1 MTELGNRL
9 KEAREAKEY
18 SLDDLQR
25 ITKIQKRYLVGIEEG
40 NYDAMPGK
48 FYVRAFIKQYCEA
61 VGLPP
66 EVIFDEYKEEI
77 PTTYEDEIP
86 VSLSRVQSRKS
97 VSESSTKVFD
107 FLPKLLIALFVI
119 GALIAL
125 WVFWQGRVGDK
136 ASEGNPSENRTQ
148 VDVDENKSAE
158 GDQPEEEAAD
168 DKKQSDEA
176 KPSDEQQAE
185 EDQKKEDKPE
195 QSLEA
200 VDSSGYKTTYQ
211 LKDAEEFKLQLSAK
225 GDTWVKVFNSKD
237 EVLFEGLLKQGNKKD
252 FDLSSDKQAYL
263 VIGDASNT
271 DITVNGKSLEYKI
284 SATEVVRQDIIIN
297 YEGQTAQ

>member
-1 MTELGNRL
+1 VTELGNRL
-9 KEAREAKEY
+9 KEAREAKDY

-25 ITKIQKRYLVGIEEG
+25 ITKIQKRYLIGIEEG

-66 EVIFDEYKEEI
+66 EVIFEEHKAEI

-119 GALIAL
+119 GALVAV
-125 WVFWQGRVGDK
+125 WVFWQGKVGDK
-136 ASEGNPSENRTQ
+136 APESNQEENQTQ

-158 GDQPEEEAAD
+158 GEKPEDETNDQEQTEEPKISDDQEAD
-168 DKKQSDEA
+168 QEK
-176 KPSDEQQAE
+176 
-185 EDQKKEDKPE
+185 DQKTE

-200 VDSSGYKTTYQ
+200 VNTEGYKTTYE
-211 LKDAEEFKLQLSAK
+211 LKNADEFKLQLAAG
-225 GDTWVKVFNSKD
+225 GDTWVGVYNTED
-237 EVLFEGLLKQGNKKD
+237 ELLFEGLLKKDNKKE

-263 VIGDASNT
+263 VIGNASNT
-271 DITVNGKSLEYKI
+271 DILVNGKKLEYKV
-284 SATEVVRQDIIIN
+284 SATDVVRQDIIIN
-297 YEGQTAQ
+297 YAPQEQ

>member
-9 KEAREAKEY
+9 KEAREAKGY

-25 ITKIQKRYLVGIEEG
+25 ITKIQKRYLIGIEEG

-66 EVIFDEYKEEI
+66 EVIFEEHKEEI

-97 VSESSTKVFD
+97 VPESSAKVFD

-125 WVFWQGRVGDK
+125 WVFWQGKVGDK
-136 ASEGNPSENRTQ
+136 APESNQAENQTQ

-158 GDQPEEEAAD
+158 GDKPEDDTKDKEQSEEP
-168 DKKQSDEA
+168 
-176 KPSDEQQAE
+176 KPSD
-185 EDQKKEDKPE
+185 DQKADQEKEQNTE

-200 VDSSGYKTTYQ
+200 VSTSGYKTTYE
-211 LKDAEEFKLQLSAK
+211 LKDADEFKLQLAAR
-225 GDTWVKVFNSKD
+225 GDTWVGVYNSQD
-237 EVLFEGLLKQGNKKD
+237 ELLFEGLLKKDNKKD
-252 FDLSSDKQAYL
+252 FDVSSDKQAYL
-263 VIGDASNT
+263 VIGNASNT
-271 DITVNGKSLEYKI
+271 DILVNGKKLEYKV
-284 SATEVVRQDIIIN
+284 SATDVVRQDIIIN
-297 YEGQTAQ
+297 YVPQSEQ

>member
-9 KEAREAKEY
+9 KEAREAKGY

-25 ITKIQKRYLVGIEEG
+25 ITKIQKRYLIGIEEG

-66 EVIFDEYKEEI
+66 EVIFEEHKEEI

-97 VSESSTKVFD
+97 VPESSAKVFD

-125 WVFWQGRVGDK
+125 WVFWQGKVGDK
-136 ASEGNPSENRTQ
+136 APESNQSENQTQ

-158 GDQPEEEAAD
+158 GDKPEDDTKDKEQSEEP
-168 DKKQSDEA
+168 
-176 KPSDEQQAE
+176 KPSD
-185 EDQKKEDKPE
+185 DQKADQEKEQNTE

-200 VDSSGYKTTYQ
+200 VSTSGYKTTYE
-211 LKDAEEFKLQLSAK
+211 LKDADEFKLQLAAR
-225 GDTWVKVFNSKD
+225 GDTWVGVYNSQD
-237 EVLFEGLLKQGNKKD
+237 ELLFEGLLKKDNKKD

-263 VIGDASNT
+263 VIGNASNT
-271 DITVNGKSLEYKI
+271 DILVNGKKLEYKV
-284 SATEVVRQDIIIN
+284 SATDVVRQDIIIN
-297 YEGQTAQ
+297 YVPQSEQ

>member
-1 MTELGNRL
+1 VTELGNRL
-9 KEAREAKEY
+9 KEAREAKDY

-25 ITKIQKRYLVGIEEG
+25 ITKIQKRYLIGIEEG

-66 EVIFDEYKEEI
+66 EVIFEEHKEDI
-77 PTTYEDEIP
+77 PTTHEDEIP

-136 ASEGNPSENRTQ
+136 EPEANPSENRTQ
-148 VDVDENKSAE
+148 VDVDENQSAE
-158 GDQPEEEAAD
+158 SEKPEEAAD
-168 DKKQSDEA
+168 DDKKKTDENKLSDDQNAGEE
-176 KPSDEQQAE
+176 KEQ
-185 EDQKKEDKPE
+185 KPE
-195 QSLEA
+195 QSLDA
-200 VDSSGYKTTYQ
+200 VNTSGYKSTYE
-211 LKDAEEFKLQLSAK
+211 LKNADEFKLQLSAK
-225 GDTWVKVFNSKD
+225 GDTWVGVYNTDD
-237 EVLFEGLLKQGNKKD
+237 ELLFEGLLKKGNKKD
-252 FDLSSDKQAYL
+252 FDFSGEKQAYL
-263 VIGDASNT
+263 VIGNASNT
-271 DITVNGKSLEYKI
+271 DIIVNGKQLEYKV
-284 SATEVVRQDIIIN
+284 SATDVVRQDIIIN
-297 YEGQTAQ
+297 YEPQSANN

>member
-9 KEAREAKEY
+9 KEAREAKNY

-25 ITKIQKRYLVGIEEG
+25 ITKIQKRYLIGIEEG

-66 EVIFDEYKEEI
+66 EVIFEEHKAEI

-119 GALIAL
+119 GALVAV
-125 WVFWQGRVGDK
+125 WVFWQGKVGDK
-136 ASEGNPSENRTQ
+136 APESNQEENQTQ

-158 GDQPEEEAAD
+158 GDKPEDETN
-168 DKKQSDEA
+168 DKEQTEEA
-176 KPSDEQQAE
+176 KPSG
-185 EDQKKEDKPE
+185 DQKDGEDNSQPE

-200 VDSSGYKTTYQ
+200 VNSSDYKTTYE
-211 LKDAEEFKLQLSAK
+211 LKNAKEFKLQLSAK
-225 GDTWVKVFNSKD
+225 GDTWVKVFDTN
-237 EVLFEGLLKQGNKKD
+237 EQVLFEGLLKQGIKKD
-252 FDLSSDKQAYL
+252 FDLSDDKQAYL
-263 VIGDASNT
+263 IIGDASNT
-271 DITVNGKSLEYKI
+271 DISVNGKQLEYKI
-284 SATEVVRQDIIIN
+284 SATDVVRQDIIIN
-297 YEGQTAQ
+297 YAPQEQ

>member
-9 KEAREAKEY
+9 KEAREAKNY

-25 ITKIQKRYLVGIEEG
+25 ITKIQKRYLIGIEEG

-66 EVIFDEYKEEI
+66 EVIFEEHKAEI

-119 GALIAL
+119 GALVAV
-125 WVFWQGRVGDK
+125 WVFWQGKVGDK
-136 ASEGNPSENRTQ
+136 APESNQEENQTQ

-158 GDQPEEEAAD
+158 GDKPEDETNDKEQTEEV
-168 DKKQSDEA
+168 
-176 KPSDEQQAE
+176 KPSG
-185 EDQKKEDKPE
+185 DQKDGEDNPQPE

-200 VDSSGYKTTYQ
+200 VNSSDYKTTYE
-211 LKDAEEFKLQLSAK
+211 LKNAKEFKLQLSAK
-225 GDTWVKVFNSKD
+225 GDTWVKVFDTN
-237 EVLFEGLLKQGNKKD
+237 EQVLFEGLLKQGIKKD
-252 FDLSSDKQAYL
+252 FDLSDDKQAYL
-263 VIGDASNT
+263 IIGDASNT
-271 DITVNGKSLEYKI
+271 DISVNGKQLEYKI
-284 SATEVVRQDIIIN
+284 SATDVVRQDIIIN
-297 YEGQTAQ
+297 YAPQEQ

>member
-9 KEAREAKEY
+9 KEAREAKNY

-25 ITKIQKRYLVGIEEG
+25 ITKIQKRYLIGIEEG

-66 EVIFDEYKEEI
+66 EVIFEEHKEEI

-119 GALIAL
+119 GALVAV
-125 WVFWQGRVGDK
+125 WVFWQGKVGDK
-136 ASEGNPSENRTQ
+136 APESNQAENQTQ

-158 GDQPEEEAAD
+158 GEKPED
-168 DKKQSDEA
+168 DTNDKE
-176 KPSDEQQAE
+176 QAE
-185 EDQKKEDKPE
+185 ETKPSEDQEDDQEKEQNAE
-195 QSLEA
+195 QTLEA
-200 VDSSGYKTTYQ
+200 VNTSGYKTTYE
-211 LKDAEEFKLQLSAK
+211 LKNADEFKLQLAAG
-225 GDTWVKVFNSKD
+225 GDTWVGVYNTDD
-237 EVLFEGLLKQGNKKD
+237 ELLFEGLLKKDNKKD
-252 FDLSSDKQAYL
+252 FDFSSDKQAYL
-263 VIGDASNT
+263 VIGNASNT
-271 DITVNGKSLEYKI
+271 DILVNGKKLEYKV
-284 SATEVVRQDIIIN
+284 SATDVVRQDIIIN
-297 YEGQTAQ
+297 YAPQEQ

>member
-9 KEAREAKEY
+9 KEAREAKDY

-25 ITKIQKRYLVGIEEG
+25 ITKIQKRYLIGIEEG

-66 EVIFDEYKEEI
+66 EVIFEEHKSEI

-119 GALIAL
+119 GALVAV
-125 WVFWQGRVGDK
+125 WVFWQEKVGDK
-136 ASEGNPSENRTQ
+136 APESNQEENQTQ

-158 GDQPEEEAAD
+158 GEKPEDETNDQEQTEEPKSSDDQEAD
-168 DKKQSDEA
+168 QEK
-176 KPSDEQQAE
+176 
-185 EDQKKEDKPE
+185 DQKTE

-200 VDSSGYKTTYQ
+200 VNTSGYKTTYE
-211 LKDAEEFKLQLSAK
+211 LKNTDEFKLQLAAG
-225 GDTWVKVFNSKD
+225 GDTWVGVYNTED
-237 EVLFEGLLKQGNKKD
+237 ELLFEGLLKKDNKKE

-263 VIGDASNT
+263 VIGNASNT
-271 DITVNGKSLEYKI
+271 DILVNGKKLEYKV
-284 SATEVVRQDIIIN
+284 SATDVVRQDIIIN
-297 YEGQTAQ
+297 YAPQEQ

>member
-9 KEAREAKEY
+9 KEAREAKDY

-25 ITKIQKRYLVGIEEG
+25 ITKIQKRYLIGIEEG

-66 EVIFDEYKEEI
+66 EVIFEEHKDEI

-86 VSLSRVQSRKS
+86 ISLSRVQSRKS
-97 VSESSTKVFD
+97 VPESSTKVFD

-125 WVFWQGRVGDK
+125 WVFWQGKVGDK
-136 ASEGNPSENRTQ
+136 APESNQTENQTQ

-158 GDQPEEEAAD
+158 GEKPEDETKDKEQTEEP
-168 DKKQSDEA
+168 
-176 KPSDEQQAE
+176 KPS
-185 EDQKKEDKPE
+185 EDQKNGEDTSQPE

-200 VDSSGYKTTYQ
+200 VDSSDYKTTYE
-211 LKDAEEFKLQLSAK
+211 LNNAKEFKLELSAK
-225 GDTWVKVFNSKD
+225 GDTWVKVFNTD
-237 EVLFEGLLKQGNKKD
+237 EQVLFEGLLKQGSKKD
-252 FDLSSDKQAYL
+252 FDLSDDKQAYL
-263 VIGDASNT
+263 IIGDASNT
-271 DITVNGKSLEYKI
+271 DISVNGKQLEYKI
-284 SATEVVRQDIIIN
+284 SATDVVRQDIIIN
-297 YEGQTAQ
+297 YVPHSEQ

>member
-1 MTELGNRL
+1 VVTELGNRL
-9 KEAREAKEY
+9 KEAREAKDY

-25 ITKIQKRYLVGIEEG
+25 ITKIQKRYLIGIEEG

-66 EVIFDEYKEEI
+66 EMIFEEHKEDI

-125 WVFWQGRVGDK
+125 WVFWQGKVGDK
-136 ASEGNPSENRTQ
+136 TPEDNPSENRTQ

-158 GDQPEEEAAD
+158 GEKPE
-168 DKKQSDEA
+168 DEA
-176 KPSDEQQAE
+176 KDKEQTE
-185 EDQKKEDKPE
+185 ESKSSEDQNAEKDQEKKQNIE

-200 VDSSGYKTTYQ
+200 VNTSGYKTTYE
-211 LKDAEEFKLQLSAK
+211 LKNANEFKMQLAAK
-225 GDTWVKVFNSKD
+225 GDTWVGVYNTDD
-237 EVLFEGLLKQGNKKD
+237 ELLFEGLLKKDNKKEFD
-252 FDLSSDKQAYL
+252 FSSEKQAYL
-263 VIGDASNT
+263 VIGNASNT
-271 DITVNGKSLEYKI
+271 DIIVNDKQLEYKV
-284 SATEVVRQDIIIN
+284 SATDVVRQDIIIN
-297 YEGQTAQ
+297 YEPQSAQ

>member
-9 KEAREAKEY
+9 KEAREAKNY

-25 ITKIQKRYLVGIEEG
+25 ITKIQKRYLIGIEEG

-66 EVIFDEYKEEI
+66 EVIFEEHKEEI

-119 GALIAL
+119 GALVAV
-125 WVFWQGRVGDK
+125 WVFWQGKVGDK
-136 ASEGNPSENRTQ
+136 APESNTEENQTQ

-158 GDQPEEEAAD
+158 GEKAAD
-168 DKKQSDEA
+168 ETKDKE
-176 KPSDEQQAE
+176 QAE
-185 EDQKKEDKPE
+185 EPKPSEDQNDGEDNSQSE

-200 VDSSGYKTTYQ
+200 VDSSDYKTTYE
-211 LKDAEEFKLQLSAK
+211 LKNAKEFKLQLSAK
-225 GDTWVKVFNSKD
+225 GDTWVKVFNTD
-237 EVLFEGLLKQGNKKD
+237 DQVLFEGLLKQGIKKD
-252 FDLSSDKQAYL
+252 FDLSDDKQAYL
-263 VIGDASNT
+263 IIGDASNT
-271 DITVNGKSLEYKI
+271 DISVNGKRLEYKI
-284 SATEVVRQDIIIN
+284 SATDVVRQDIIIN
-297 YEGQTAQ
+297 YAPQEQ

>member
-9 KEAREAKEY
+9 KEAREAKNY

-66 EVIFDEYKEEI
+66 EVIFEEHKEEI

-119 GALIAL
+119 GALVAV
-125 WVFWQGRVGDK
+125 WVFWQGKVGDK
-136 ASEGNPSENRTQ
+136 SPESNPAENQTQ

-158 GDQPEEEAAD
+158 GEKPEEETN
-168 DKKQSDEA
+168 DKEQTEEP
-176 KPSDEQQAE
+176 KPS
-185 EDQKKEDKPE
+185 EDHNDGEDNSQPE
-195 QSLEA
+195 QSLEV
-200 VDSSGYKTTYQ
+200 VDSSDYKTTYK
-211 LKDAEEFKLQLSAK
+211 LKNAKEFKLQLSAK
-225 GDTWVKVFNSKD
+225 GDTWVKVFNTD
-237 EVLFEGLLKQGNKKD
+237 DQVLFEGLLKQGIKKD
-252 FDLSSDKQAYL
+252 FDLSDDKQAYL
-263 VIGDASNT
+263 IIGDASNT
-271 DITVNGKSLEYKI
+271 EISVNGKQLEYKI
-284 SATEVVRQDIIIN
+284 SATDVVRQDIIIN
-297 YEGQTAQ
+297 YSPQEQ